1 LIFRPD
7 FRSLIFHHRF
17 DSIHYH
23 HPRRL
28 FMESILATPADA
40 DIILKLYDLRREA
53 VMREA
58 RKWVLGEFWPAT
70 AEEYFA
76 VASNSAHPQNPYVR
90 QVNTYW
96 EMAAAFVLH
105 GAVSA
110 DLFVDCNQEGFFVL
124 AKYEPILDE
133 VRKRN
138 PLFMAKTSEL
148 VKRYPAA
155 AARYEI
161 VRKNVNT
168 MRAAR
173 QQAASSASPQYAYPA
188 KS

>member
-1 LIFRPD
+1 
-7 FRSLIFHHRF
+7 
-17 DSIHYH
+17 
-23 HPRRL
+23 
-28 FMESILATPADA
+28 MESILATPADA

-70 AEEYFA
+70 AEEYFT
-76 VASNSAHPQNPYVR
+76 VVSNSALPHSAYIR
-90 QVNTYW
+90 QVVTYW

-110 DLFVDCNQEGFFVL
+110 DLFVDCNAEGFFVL
-124 AKYEPILDE
+124 AKFEPILEE

-138 PLFMAKTSEL
+138 PHFLSRTSEL

-155 AARYEI
+155 AARYE
-161 VRKNVNT
+161 VTRKNVEN

-173 QQAASSASPQYAYPA
+173 QKTTSSTTPEYAYPS
-188 KS
+188 KP